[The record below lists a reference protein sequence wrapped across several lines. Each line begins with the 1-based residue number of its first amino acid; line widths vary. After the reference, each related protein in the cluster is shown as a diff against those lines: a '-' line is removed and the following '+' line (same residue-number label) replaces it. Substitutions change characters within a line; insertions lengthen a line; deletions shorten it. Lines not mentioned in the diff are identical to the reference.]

1 MFQKIARRTVLLSLM
16 TLLCACLAPAQAQ
29 EAAPVLKRG
38 VNIVG
43 YDPIWTD
50 PAQARFQPRHM
61 QAIKDGGFDFVR
73 MNLQAFAHM
82 DKDAQLAP
90 TWFKTLDTL
99 VDAGL
104 KAGLQVILDEHNFE
118 DCAKAAA
125 DCRVKLQAFWRQV
138 ALHYKDAPAGVVF
151 EILNE
156 PNGAMNEAW
165 NEVLAENL
173 AIIRASNPTRRVVIG
188 PRMWNSMGE
197 LDNLRLPAA
206 DRNIVVTF
214 HYYTP
219 MEFTH
224 QGAWW
229 APEYTNLSGITWG
242 TGFDRDRL
250 KKDFA
255 QVAAWGERNKRPILL
270 GEFGALE
277 KAGTTLRVVW
287 TDAVARTAE
296 AQGFSW
302 SYWQFDSDFIVWNMS
317 TNGWVKAIHGALI
330 PEQADPAIRAA
341 VQDAIDPALEF
352 VINTPRA
359 KAWSVYGDK
368 QTNQQVPCD
377 AVGKSC
383 VRVALDQRLPNAWDV
398 GAVMP
403 VPADIRKGDELRALV
418 WARLDSDDANAKA
431 TVPVLLQL
439 GAAPY
444 TSLVAGS
451 ITLSS
456 KMEVLTIAGI
466 APASFAGGTVN
477 LALQLGQLGQ
487 PVVLGAPYVLR
498 NYKPAAK

>member
-1 MFQKIARRTVLLSLM
+1 
-16 TLLCACLAPAQAQ
+16 
-29 EAAPVLKRG
+29 
-38 VNIVG
+38 
-43 YDPIWTD
+43 
-50 PAQARFQPRHM
+50 
-61 QAIKDGGFDFVR
+61 
-73 MNLQAFAHM
+73 
-82 DKDAQLAP
+82 
-90 TWFKTLDTL
+90 
-99 VDAGL
+99 
-104 KAGLQVILDEHNFE
+104 
-118 DCAKAAA
+118 
-125 DCRVKLQAFWRQV
+125 
-138 ALHYKDAPAGVVF
+138 
-151 EILNE
+151 
-156 PNGAMNEAW
+156 
-165 NEVLAENL
+165 
-173 AIIRASNPTRRVVIG
+173 
-188 PRMWNSMGE
+188 
-197 LDNLRLPAA
+197 
-206 DRNIVVTF
+206 
-214 HYYTP
+214 
-219 MEFTH
+219 
-224 QGAWW
+224 
-229 APEYTNLSGITWG
+229 
-242 TGFDRDRL
+242 
-250 KKDFA
+250 
-255 QVAAWGERNKRPILL
+255 
-270 GEFGALE
+270 
-277 KAGTTLRVVW
+277 
-287 TDAVARTAE
+287 
-296 AQGFSW
+296 
-302 SYWQFDSDFIVWNMS
+302 MS

-383 VRVALDQRLPNAWDV
+383 LRVALDQRLPNAWDV